1 MLAGVEHFYLYNNES
16 SDNYKE
22 VLAPYVEK
30 NLVTLT
36 EFPGKMMQMPA
47 YDDAIDKYRF
57 NCRYMA
63 FIDIDE
69 FVYPKKLTGGG
80 DYQSCRRNFVKYS
93 SRGGFRDKLANF
105 WLERTR

>member
-63 FIDIDE
+63 FIDINE

-80 DYQSCRRNFVKYS
+80 GLS
-93 SRGGFRDKLANF
+93 KLSTKF
-105 WLERTR
+105 C